1 MSGPDIAARDAVH
14 RERALEAASSF
25 IVQAPAG
32 SGKTELLTQRVLALL
47 AEVDAPEQIVAM
59 TFTRAAAAE
68 MRRRIQTE
76 LSSDRRPEDCSA
88 EHERRTRALAMA
100 ARARNAER
108 GWQLE
113 AASSRLR
120 VLTIDG
126 FCGLLVRRAPWLSA
140 AGGMPE
146 LLDDARPLYAEAA
159 RRAIAHRDGDSPLG
173 EALRHALDRLDGD
186 ANRLAAMLA
195 ELLGRRDA
203 WRGLLSADA
212 DAMREALEAALAALS
227 AEALQRARAV
237 LGESLW
243 QAWWASA
250 RAAARALP
258 DDEALQAAIS
268 LGHLPEEPGEC
279 GHWPR
284 LCALLLTQKGQIRQ
298 SVNKNDGFPTS
309 DREALET
316 HRALLQSLQAT
327 PGAEA
332 AVGALAGLV
341 APRYE
346 DAQWRALADL
356 LAIFRQALAE
366 LTLCF
371 GEQGAVDHTE
381 IALRAL
387 DALGDPAQ
395 PSPLLLRMDHRI
407 RHVLIDEFQDTSDL
421 QMRLLERLT
430 AGWEPGDGR
439 SLFLVGDPMQSIYRF
454 RSANVGLFLQARD
467 RGIGDLP
474 LEPLQLSRN
483 FRSQAGIVDWVNA
496 AFPHILGAED
506 VQRGAVAYEPASATH
521 DAQPGPAVQWHLCD
535 EREEAHRIAELATQ
549 IPEGETLAILV
560 RGRSHLRAILP
571 ALQSAGVR
579 PQAVDIAP
587 LAEKP
592 VVEDL
597 LAITR
602 AINDTAD
609 RIAWLAVLR
618 GPCCGLPLPAL
629 QTLCA
634 AAGPGDPLWPLLDDE
649 AVRARLDIE
658 ARARLERALPAL
670 RAAMRQRG
678 RQPLAVL
685 VERCWR
691 ALGGPA
697 CVTEEAA
704 LDHAHAMLEALA
716 EASDGGPD
724 IEAATLRHALDG
736 LYASPGGDSDPRVQI
751 MTMHKA
757 KGLQF
762 DHVVLP
768 GLHRKPP
775 PRQRPALVQSSV
787 LVDEHERPLLA
798 PLPRRDDD
806 KDPLFQLLHDRI
818 EGGRDAAEADR
829 LLYVAATRAVQ
840 RLHLFAEVE
849 RKADGGIRTGSGL
862 LAHLWP
868 AVGGDVARALE
879 QAEGQPTA
887 DEAAAA
893 APEAERALRRL
904 PRDWQ
909 PPPEPAG
916 LPAASAPAVPLE
928 TLPPFD
934 WAGERARVLGTLY
947 HQLVE
952 RIADDGPE
960 RWDGALEGQRAWLDA
975 QARAAGM
982 ADEEATA
989 VTERVLEAA
998 ANTLAD
1004 PDGRWLLGAHPGG
1017 ADCELA
1023 MDTMVDGVFRRLRI
1037 DRSFIDTEG
1046 TRWIVD
1052 YKTGSH
1058 EGGDLDAFVASEIAR
1073 YRNQIETYARLFAD
1087 EGRPIR
1093 LALYLPLLP
1102 QGRRLVPIDAGGA

>member
-1 MSGPDIAARDAVH
+1 MSNADLAARDGAH
-14 RERALEAASSF
+14 RERALDTAGSF

-47 AEVDAPEQIVAM
+47 GEVDAPEQIVAM

-68 MRRRIQTE
+68 MRRRIQGE
-76 LSSDRRPEDCSA
+76 LASDRRPEDCSA
-88 EHERRTRALAMA
+88 EHERRTRSLAMA
-100 ARARNAER
+100 ARARNAEC

-120 VLTIDG
+120 ILTIDG

-146 LLDDARPLYAEAA
+146 LLDDARPLYTEAA
-159 RRAIAHRDGDSPLG
+159 RRAIAHRDAEGPLG

-186 ANRLAAMLA
+186 ANRLATMLA

-203 WRGLLSADA
+203 WRGMLSADTG
-212 DAMREALEAALAALS
+212 AMRTALESALAALCD
-227 AEALQRARAV
+227 EALQRARAT
-237 LGESLW
+237 LGEAQW
-243 QAWWASA
+243 AAWWESV
-250 RAAARALP
+250 RAAARALAN
-258 DDEALQAAIS
+258 DEALQAAVR
-268 LGHLPEEPGEC
+268 LGHLPCEAAEC

-284 LCALLLTQKGQIRQ
+284 LCALLLKQDGGIRQ
-298 SVNKNDGFPTS
+298 KVTKNDGFPTT
-309 DREALET
+309 DREALEA
-316 HRALLQSLQAT
+316 HKALLQSLQAT

-332 AVGALAGLV
+332 AIGALAGLV
-341 APRYE
+341 APHY
-346 DAQWRALADL
+346 DDTQWRALADL
-356 LAIFRQALAE
+356 LAVFRQALGE

-371 GEQGAVDHTE
+371 AEQGAVDHTE

-387 DALGDPAQ
+387 DALGDPEQ
-395 PSPLLLRMDHRI
+395 PSALLLRMDNRI
-407 RHVLIDEFQDTSDL
+407 RHLLIDEFQDTSDL

-430 AGWEPGDGR
+430 AGWAPGDGR

-467 RGIGDLP
+467 QGVGDLP
-474 LEPLQLSRN
+474 LEALRLSRN
-483 FRSQAGIVDWVNA
+483 FRSQAGIVDWVND
-496 AFPHILGAED
+496 AFPHILGAD
-506 VQRGAVAYEPASATH
+506 DFQRGAVAYETASPTH
-521 DAQPGPAVQWHLCD
+521 AAQPGAAVQWHLCD
-535 EREEAHRIAELATQ
+535 EAEEARRIAELAQ
-549 IPEGETLAILV
+549 QVAEDETLAVLV

-571 ALQSAGVR
+571 ALAAAGVR
-579 PQAVDIAP
+579 PQAVDIEP
-587 LAEKP
+587 LSEKP

-602 AINDTAD
+602 AINDPAD

-634 AAGPGDPLWPLLDDE
+634 AAGAGEPLWPLLDDE
-649 AVRARLDIE
+649 AVRAQLDTP
-658 ARARLERALPAL
+658 ARDRLERVLPAL

-678 RQPLAVL
+678 RQPLAVR

-697 CVTEEAA
+697 CLAEDTA

-716 EASDGGPD
+716 TASDGGPD
-724 IEAATLRHALDG
+724 IDAQTLRHALDG

-775 PRQRPALVQSSV
+775 PRQRPAVVQSSV
-787 LVDEHERPLLA
+787 LVDEHEHPLLA

-806 KDPLFQLLHDRI
+806 KDPLFRLLHGQL
-818 EGGRDAAEADR
+818 EGARDAAEADR

-840 RLHLFAEVE
+840 RLHLFADVE
-849 RKADGGIRTGSGL
+849 RKSDGGIKTGSGL

-868 AVGGDVARALE
+868 AVGGDVARAL
-879 QAEGQPTA
+879 
-887 DEAAAA
+887 DEA
-893 APEAERALRRL
+893 EAEAPATGSPPPTQADRGPQELIRL
-904 PRDWQ
+904 PQDWG

-916 LPAASAPAVPLE
+916 LPAASAPAVKLE
-928 TLPPFD
+928 SLPPFD

-952 RIADDGPE
+952 CIARDGPE
-960 RWDGALEGQRAWLDA
+960 RWDGALPGQRAWLLA

-982 ADEEATA
+982 GDDEAAA
-989 VTERVLEAA
+989 VAERVLEAA
-998 ANTLAD
+998 AITLTDA
-1004 PDGRWLLGAHPGG
+1004 DGRWLLRAHPGG

-1037 DRSFIDTEG
+1037 DRSFVDAEG

-1058 EGGDLDAFVASEIAR
+1058 EGGDLDAFVDSEIAR
-1073 YRNQIETYARLFAD
+1073 YRGQLEAYAQLFAD
-1087 EGRPIR
+1087 EGRAVR

-1102 QGRRLVPIDAGGA
+1102 QGRRLHIIG